1 MTPDTIRLVVI
12 VVVVVAAAA
21 IVWSLMRGRR
31 SKILKE
37 RFGPE
42 YDRTVREAGSAQ
54 RGEAMLE
61 QRAERVAKLDI
72 RPLSPADSDRFSQSW
87 FELQKRFVDA
97 PERSVAEAD
106 RLVRDVMV
114 ARGYPMT
121 DFDRRAE
128 DISVHYPHVVRNFR
142 AARAI
147 ADRSREHQAS
157 TEELRQ
163 AVVYYRNLFDELLET
178 GTRGQR
184 RVG

>member
-1 MTPDTIRLVVI
+1 MSPETVRV
-12 VVVVVAAAA
+12 VVVVVAVLVVAAL
-21 IVWSLMRGRR
+21 VWLVLQRRR
-31 SKILKE
+31 SKALHD

-42 YDRTVREAGSAQ
+42 YERTVKQAGSAR
-54 RGEAMLE
+54 RGEAILE
-61 QRAERVAKLDI
+61 ERADRVARLDI
-72 RPLSPADSDRFSQSW
+72 HPLSPADSERFSQEW

-97 PERSVAEAD
+97 PERSVAQAD

-128 DISVHYPHVVRNFR
+128 DISVHYSHVVRNFR

-163 AVVYYRNLFDELLET
+163 AVVYYRSLFEELLET
-178 GTRGQR
+178 GAPVRR
-184 RVG
+184 RVV

>member
-1 MTPDTIRLVVI
+1 MTPETVRIL
-12 VVVVVAAAA
+12 VVVVAVIVVAAL
-21 IVWSLMRGRR
+21 VWFALQKRR
-31 SKILKE
+31 SVALRD

-42 YDRTVREAGSAQ
+42 YERTVRQTGSPRRA
-54 RGEAMLE
+54 ETVLTE
-61 QRAERVAKLDI
+61 RAERVERLDI
-72 RPLSPADSDRFSQSW
+72 HSLSPADSSRFSQSW

-97 PERSVAEAD
+97 PERSVEEAD

-114 ARGYPMT
+114 AKGYPMA

-128 DISVHYPHVVRNFR
+128 DISVHYPHIVRNFR

-163 AVVYYRNLFDELLET
+163 AVVYYRSLFDELLEAT
-178 GTRGQR
+178 GR
-184 RVG
+184 RRIV

>member
-1 MTPDTIRLVVI
+1 MTPDTVRIVVI
-12 VVVVVAAAA
+12 VVVALVAAAIA
-21 IVWSLMRGRR
+21 WYLLQTRR
-31 SKILKE
+31 SKALKD

-42 YDRTVREAGSAQ
+42 YERTVREAGSPR

-61 QRAERVAKLDI
+61 QRAERVARLDI
-72 RPLSPADSDRFSQSW
+72 HSLSPADSARFSQSW
-87 FELQKRFVDA
+87 FDIQKRFVDA

-106 RLVRDVMV
+106 RVVRDVMV
-114 ARGYPMT
+114 AKGYPME

-147 ADRSREHQAS
+147 ADRSRDHQAT

-163 AVVYYRNLFDELLET
+163 ALVYYRNLFDELLEAT
-178 GTRGQR
+178 GRR
-184 RVG
+184 RVV